1 MFLRI
6 ISKAGEELDFMND
19 TRSKLNSLLTY
30 WLEHNR
36 EHREEFH
43 EWADKTAADQKDVA
57 ELLRQAADKMAEADE
72 YLKKAH
78 HLLK

>member
-1 MFLRI
+1 MLLRI
-6 ISKAGEELDFMND
+6 MSKVREDQVFMHD
-19 TRSKLNSLLTY
+19 TRSQLNSLLSY

-43 EWADKTAADQKDVA
+43 EWADKTAAEQKEVA
-57 ELLRQAADKMAEADE
+57 DLLRQAADKMAEADE

-78 HLLK
+78 DLLK

>member
-1 MFLRI
+1 
-6 ISKAGEELDFMND
+6 MND
-19 TRSKLNSLLTY
+19 TRSKLKSLLSY

-36 EHREEFH
+36 EHRAEFH
-43 EWADKTAADQKDVA
+43 EWADKIAVDQTNVA
-57 ELLRQAADKMAEADE
+57 QQLRQAADKMAEADE